1 MLQKSDFTNLPYLLL
16 EKEEI
21 MKQAENKEPFLDRKF
36 FGLKVRQIFI
46 FAILFLVSRIVGFV
60 YLAVVTIR
68 NTSKEI
74 KDSYQKTIDKNKEKL
89 KNLNYTNP
97 VTEYDNHGNEITQL

>member
-1 MLQKSDFTNLPYLLL
+1 MNILYKITFKD
-16 EKEEI
+16 I
-21 MKQAENKEPFLDRKF
+21 AKF
-36 FGLKVRQIFI
+36 STMIFI
-46 FAILFLVSRIVGFV
+46 FAILFLVSRIAGFV

-97 VTEYDNHGNEITQL
+97 VTEYDNHGNEITQS

>member
-1 MLQKSDFTNLPYLLL
+1 
-16 EKEEI
+16 

-68 NTSKEI
+68 NT
-74 KDSYQKTIDKNKEKL
+74 
-89 KNLNYTNP
+89 
-97 VTEYDNHGNEITQL
+97 

>member
-1 MLQKSDFTNLPYLLL
+1 
-16 EKEEI
+16 

-68 NTSKEI
+68 NKRFISK
-74 KDSYQKTIDKNKEKL
+74 
-89 KNLNYTNP
+89 
-97 VTEYDNHGNEITQL
+97 DNR

>member
-1 MLQKSDFTNLPYLLL
+1 
-16 EKEEI
+16 

-36 FGLKVRQIFI
+36 FGLNVRQIFI

-97 VTEYDNHGNEITQL
+97 VTEYDNHGNEISQL